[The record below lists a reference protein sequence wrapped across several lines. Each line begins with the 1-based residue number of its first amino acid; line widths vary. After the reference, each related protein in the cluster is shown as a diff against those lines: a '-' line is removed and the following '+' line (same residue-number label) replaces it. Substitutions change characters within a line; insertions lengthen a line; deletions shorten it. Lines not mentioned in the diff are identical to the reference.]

1 MTRVLTIMALALIA
15 LAVAVFALWST
26 LALGHRLPAPGWL
39 RMAGAGAAGLA
50 GIATIALLFTPQR
63 WWALAAYSVLA
74 LSILGWW
81 STIRPPAVANFAD
94 DVARQV
100 TGRIDGDRLTL
111 ENVRNFT
118 WRTAEEAEPRWENR
132 TYDLGALRDLDLFLS
147 HWDDSGIAHM
157 IMSFGFADGRWL
169 AWSVEVRRLKGS
181 VYSPISGLFKTDP
194 VVLIAAEEM
203 DVVGVRTN
211 LRGEDVFRYRLNLR
225 PETVRTVLT
234 QYVTQANR
242 LSVRPAWYHTLTT
255 NCTTGVVTMM
265 RAVGA
270 TVPLDWRL
278 VLNGRLPEYAYD
290 HDALE
295 AGLTLAQAKAKAPV
309 SARAKAHGLREGF
322 SSAIR

>member
-1 MTRVLTIMALALIA
+1 MRRALTAAALALVGLAIA
-15 LAVAVFALWST
+15 IFAAWSS
-26 LALGHRLPAPGWL
+26 LALGHRLPGPGWL

-50 GIATIALLFTPQR
+50 GVATIALLFTARR
-63 WWALAAYSVLA
+63 WRALAAYGVLA

-81 STIRPPAVANFAD
+81 STIRPPAVADFAP

-100 TGRIDGDRLTL
+100 TGRIAGDQLML
-111 ENVRNFT
+111 QNVRNFA
-118 WRTAEEAEPRWENR
+118 WRTADEAEPRWEER
-132 TYDLGALRDLDLFLS
+132 AYDLRGLRDLDLFLS

-157 IMSFGFADGRWL
+157 VMSFGFADGRWL
-169 AWSVEVRRLKGS
+169 AWSVEVRRLNGS

-225 PETVRTVLT
+225 PETIRSVLT
-234 QYVTQANR
+234 QFVAQANT
-242 LSVRPAWYHTLTT
+242 LAERPEWYHTLTT
-255 NCTTGVVTMM
+255 NCTTSVVAMM

-322 SSAIR
+322 SAAIR